1 MCNILGKLIFNF
13 AIENLIRSSL
23 RLGKFFRGLVQMGLE
38 WICFFLRF
46 SVVFTCC
53 LCFCAL
59 SFFCCFG
66 FVFFAFFLFPLIL
79 IFPFFLVFLFFASS
93 FLFIR
98 FKRFECFVH
107 ISRQLLSIVPQSS
120 ATGKLQKHKKK
131 GYFAP
136 TLSTPTLS
144 ETFQAMLLFQDS
156 DPMTQALGWP
166 MIRER
171 IPLRK
176 ATGPLQKKFPKNIL
190 M

>member
-23 RLGKFFRGLVQMGLE
+23 RLGKFLRGLVQMGLE

-53 LCFCAL
+53 LCFCVL
-59 SFFCCFG
+59 SFFCFG
-66 FVFFAFFLFPLIL
+66 FVSCLFPFFPLI
-79 IFPFFLVFLFFASS
+79 FVFFSLFSLFFASS

-98 FKRFECFVH
+98 FKRFECFLH

-120 ATGKLQKHKKK
+120 ATGKLQKHEKR

-136 TLSTPTLS
+136 TSSTPTLS